1 MFMINL
7 TLKITKNIRLLL
19 LKNNDEKTK
28 KFGMLLHKLYVK

>member
-19 LKNNDEKTK
+19 KNNDEKTK
-28 KFGMLLHKLYVK
+28 NFAMLLHKLYVL